1 MECGDFL
8 RLFFIIFKDANPSGR
23 LINIENIFELGFDFA
38 QIYKK
43 FANFDS
49 AVGIT
54 LITARSKFFR
64 LNVSTDTIIIIGDS
78 YSFTIIDEIQI
89 QSRKMSPN
97 PMAYT
102 RTVPS
107 PHMAC

>member
-43 FANFDS
+43 FKNFDS

-54 LITARSKFFR
+54 LITARSQIFR
-64 LNVSTDTIIIIGDS
+64 LNISTDTIIIIGDS

-102 RTVPS
+102 VPS